1 MACWEREDGCSSNP
15 SHRLFPLLK
24 VFGGKRLSTI
34 TDADV
39 NGYQLLRLK
48 QVGSRTINLETK
60 VLRWARIADGYKPL
74 PENKQGPGRALQ
86 PEQEKRLFETARN
99 RVSKMPI
106 TLLW

>member
-1 MACWEREDGCSSNP
+1 
-15 SHRLFPLLK
+15 LLK

-86 PEQEKRLFETARN
+86 PEQEKWLFETARN
-99 RVSKMPI
+99 RVGKMPI